1 VSAQRDLD
9 DLADESADYPITTEH
24 GELFYRGMLVSFS
37 PGSRTGVVR
46 ASDGRELPLDLVH
59 AVLLPAGSAA
69 VERQLRSG
77 MAVGYDVAWTSRGRR
92 VSKIFA
98 LAEAEKTPAGGA
110 RSEGQQGAE
119 GEVPPQHLS
128 DQDRQR
134 RDVE

>member
-9 DLADESADYPITTEH
+9 DFDDESADYPITTER
-24 GELFYRGMLVSFS
+24 GELFYRGQLVSFS

-46 ASDGRELPLDLVH
+46 ASDGREFPLDLVH
-59 AVLLPAGSAA
+59 AVLLPADSAA
-69 VERQLRSG
+69 AERQLRSG
-77 MAVGYDVAWTSRGRR
+77 IAVGYDIGWTSHGRR
-92 VSKIFA
+92 VSKIFVLQDA
-98 LAEAEKTPAGGA
+98 PEAPSA
-110 RSEGQQGAE
+110 RPPSEGQQGAE